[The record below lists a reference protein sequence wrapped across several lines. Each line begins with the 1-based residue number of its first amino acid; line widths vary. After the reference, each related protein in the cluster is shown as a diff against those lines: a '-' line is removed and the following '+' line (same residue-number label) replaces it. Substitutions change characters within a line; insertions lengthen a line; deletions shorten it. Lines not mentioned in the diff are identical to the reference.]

1 MNEKIT
7 FEELPQK
14 ASEIFAF
21 EHYKVLK
28 EGYEVMDSDG
38 NAIYKIFPNGN
49 KEFVKS
55 VKSYKVTNK
64 KIKLKWQD

>member
-7 FEELPQK
+7 FDELPQR
-14 ASEIFAF
+14 ASEIFTI
-21 EHYKVLK
+21 EYHQVLK

-38 NAIYKIFPNGN
+38 DAIYKIFPNGE

-55 VKSYKVTNK
+55 VKSYKVTSK
-64 KIKLKWQD
+64 KIKLKW